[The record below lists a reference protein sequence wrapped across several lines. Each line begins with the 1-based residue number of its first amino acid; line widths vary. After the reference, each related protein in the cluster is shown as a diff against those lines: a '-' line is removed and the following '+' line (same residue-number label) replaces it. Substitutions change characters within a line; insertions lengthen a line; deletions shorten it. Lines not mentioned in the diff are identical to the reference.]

1 MTEMLREAAMGS
13 VGERTAVQR
22 VSARKTRQSG
32 LSNKLA
38 IGFRANVRF
47 RNMAVYVVLRRTSHN
62 GHYLPWSGQKII
74 RNQES
79 VAVRQ
84 IDLPS
89 QLFLQPAFLSDICI
103 RISDKRN
110 CHCSAL
116 ARYAGSHTSF
126 MTKPALMFSRANQR
140 APIIGESLSRWPFAK
155 QRSPAADCRQPP
167 R

>member
-1 MTEMLREAAMGS
+1 MFAF
-13 VGERTAVQR
+13 
-22 VSARKTRQSG
+22 
-32 LSNKLA
+32 A
-38 IGFRANVRF
+38 IWRF
-47 RNMAVYVVLRRTSHN
+47 TSYYAKRRTN
-62 GHYLPWSGQKII
+62 GHYLLWSGQKII
-74 RNQES
+74 RNQAS

-89 QLFLQPAFLSDICI
+89 QPFLKPAILSDMCI
-103 RISDKRN
+103 RTSDKRN
-110 CHCSAL
+110 SHCYAL

-155 QRSPAADCRQPP
+155 QRPPAATSIEKTRGYYEL